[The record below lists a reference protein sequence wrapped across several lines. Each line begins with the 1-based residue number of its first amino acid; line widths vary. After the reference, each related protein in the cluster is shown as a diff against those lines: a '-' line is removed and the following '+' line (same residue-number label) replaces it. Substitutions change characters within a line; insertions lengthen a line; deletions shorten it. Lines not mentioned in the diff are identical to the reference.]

1 MINDK
6 LSWKEHLHGDED
18 NPGLISQLKQRLG
31 TLRRLSKHMSRD
43 RLKIMVGG
51 IFYSKL
57 MYCLPVFGNV
67 HGLDIYRDTK
77 GRSAGMTMT
86 DCNKLQVLQNSV
98 NRLITG
104 ARPGT
109 ATTDLLDDT
118 NSLSVQQMMAYYML
132 IMVHKITLT
141 GKPAYLA
148 ERLSLRQENARELQ
162 G

>member
-1 MINDK
+1 MKKRILTVRK
-6 LSWKEHLHGDED
+6 
-18 NPGLISQLKQRLG
+18 PRMVLKTG
-31 TLRRLSKHMSRD
+31 KYKDSR
-43 RLKIMVGG
+43 
-51 IFYSKL
+51 
-57 MYCLPVFGNV
+57 
-67 HGLDIYRDTK
+67 

-104 ARPGT
+104 ARQGT

-118 NSLSVQQMMAYYML
+118 NSLSVQQMVAYYTL

-148 ERLSLRQENARELQ
+148 ERLSLRQENARELR
-162 G
+162 GWGGRTVEISDYKFKEGVKEWVKDKIPVRPGR